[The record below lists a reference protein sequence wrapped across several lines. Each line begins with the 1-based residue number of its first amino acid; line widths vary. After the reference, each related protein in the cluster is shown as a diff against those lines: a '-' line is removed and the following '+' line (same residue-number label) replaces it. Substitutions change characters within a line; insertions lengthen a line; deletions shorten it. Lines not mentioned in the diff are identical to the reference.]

1 MAENQTTTEWRAEK
15 GFVYR
20 LVWDG
25 EASVNQFT
33 VLVNPGHGTKQPDCD
48 LLGERIAALLNAAEC
63 KQHG

>member
-1 MAENQTTTEWRAEK
+1 MTDNQTTSEWRSEK

-33 VLVNPGHGTKQPDCD
+33 VLVNRGHGTNQQDCD
-48 LLGERIAALLNAAEC
+48 ILGERIAALLNAAET
-63 KQHG
+63 